1 MYIDLTHKTFTQELI
16 VNVSDEVKQTQQ
28 HFFCLKTMNKK
39 YVVFNFLR
47 YRSM

>member
-1 MYIDLTHKTFTQELI
+1 MHKTFTQELI

-28 HFFCLKTMNKK
+28 HFFVLKLWIKK
-39 YVVFNFLR
+39 YVVFNFLW